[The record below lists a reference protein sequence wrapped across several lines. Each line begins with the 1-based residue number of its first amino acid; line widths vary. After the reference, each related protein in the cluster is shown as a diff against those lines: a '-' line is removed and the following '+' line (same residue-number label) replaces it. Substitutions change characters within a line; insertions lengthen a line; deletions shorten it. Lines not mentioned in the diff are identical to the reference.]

1 MNLAGLEAVQA
12 RTGLLLVNLGTPDAP
27 EPAAVR
33 RYLDE
38 FLSDPRVVEIPR
50 VVWKPILKL
59 FVLTARPAKSAAN
72 YAKVWNK
79 EAAESPL
86 KHYTRLQASALQETF
101 GPNVH
106 VDFAMRYGYPSIA
119 ARLKALRDQGCQRLL
134 IAPLYPQYSSST
146 TGTVLQRVFE
156 ELGKERLI
164 PALRTLPPY
173 YDHPDYIEAL
183 KASLEIALSNLSF
196 APERILLSFHGLPKR
211 TVELGD
217 PYYHQCLETARLLRE
232 ATGYDEGAMP
242 VAFQSRF
249 GKAEWL
255 QPYAEPLLQE
265 MAEGGVRRVAVMT
278 PGFSVDCVET
288 LEEIAIGARETFL
301 EAGGTDFAAI
311 PCLNDSAEGMAMLE
325 KLMSEALAG
334 FVAAD

>member
-1 MNLAGLEAVQA
+1 MET

-33 RYLDE
+33 RYLNE

-50 VVWKPILKL
+50 IVWQPILKL
-59 FVLTARPAKSAAN
+59 FVLTSRPAKSAAK
-72 YAKVWNK
+72 YAKVWDK
-79 EAAESPL
+79 VTDESPL
-86 KHYTRLQASALQETF
+86 KLYTRRQALALQEAF
-101 GPNVH
+101 GPDVH
-106 VDFAMRYGYPSIA
+106 VDFAMRYGAPSIRE
-119 ARLKALRDQGCQRLL
+119 RLKAMRDMGCQRLL

-156 ELGKERLI
+156 TLGGERVI
-164 PALRTLPPY
+164 PPISTLPPY
-173 YDHPDYIEAL
+173 YDHPAYIAAL
-183 KASLEIALSNLSF
+183 KVSLETALAGLSF
-196 APERILLSFHGLPKR
+196 VPERILLSFHGLPKR

-217 PYYHQCLETARLLRE
+217 PYYHQCLETARLLQAE
-232 ATGYDEGAMP
+232 TGYDETRMP

-255 QPYAEPLLQE
+255 QPYAEPLLHE